1 MENIKANQKGW
12 TLAAVIF
19 GISLIICAG
28 IIRSTILEVKGYG
41 RTVTVT
47 GAAYKPITSDYAV
60 WEANL
65 QASALDLASASSKLN
80 RDLGEVVKFL
90 ATNGFP
96 ETEYQIGP
104 VQISRSYD
112 RDGNPGR
119 YMLYQSLK
127 MEMSDVV
134 RITEVARSASSL
146 VQEGVELASFP
157 PRYIFTGL
165 EAVKLE
171 MIQAATE
178 NAKLRAEQLAGATG
192 RKVGA
197 PISARVGVFQI
208 RPLHSQEVSDYGMN
222 DVSTVEKEIVCT
234 VHINFMMD

>member
-1 MENIKANQKGW
+1 MENIKINQKGW
-12 TLAAVIF
+12 ALAAVIF

-65 QASALDLASASSKLN
+65 QASALELSVASSKLN
-80 RDLGEVVKFL
+80 RDLGEVVKFMT
-90 ATNGFP
+90 ANGFK
-96 ETEYQIGP
+96 EAEYQIGP

-127 MEMSDVV
+127 MEMSDVA
-134 RITEVARSASSL
+134 RITEIARNASSL
-146 VQEGVELASFP
+146 VQQGVELASFP

-208 RPLHSQEVSDYGMN
+208 RPLRSQEVSDYGMN
-222 DVSTVEKEIVCT
+222 DVTTVEKEIVCT
-234 VHINFMMD
+234 VNINFMMD